1 MVQFWAKFWGGGGGR
16 RGGVRKNDG
25 TSQSDQAN
33 KFCSF

>member
-1 MVQFWAKFWGGGGGR
+1 MVQFWAKFWGGGGG
-16 RGGVRKNDG
+16 GGVRKNDG